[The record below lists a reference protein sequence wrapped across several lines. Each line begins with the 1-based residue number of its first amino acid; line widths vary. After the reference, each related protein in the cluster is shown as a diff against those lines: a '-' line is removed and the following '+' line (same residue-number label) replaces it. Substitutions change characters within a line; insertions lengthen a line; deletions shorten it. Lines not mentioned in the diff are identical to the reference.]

1 MIYLRY
7 LRENTAKISEN
18 LRLTS
23 GFVYLRYRRAYRVM
37 SKGAGI
43 RMNTAPPT
51 RVQYSWFVRAQGYN
65 KVSETILILIRSGP
79 KMNWWMDS
87 KFRNLPYII

>member
-7 LRENTAKISEN
+7 LRENTAKIREN
-18 LRLTS
+18 WRLKPSGLPTS
-23 GFVYLRYRRAYRVM
+23 GFVYLRYRRAYRIT

-43 RMNTAPPT
+43 SMNTAPPI

-65 KVSETILILIRSGP
+65 NIRKPELLGLFDDG
-79 KMNWWMDS
+79 NG
-87 KFRNLPYII
+87 